1 VSGRPG
7 AAPAPGGAD
16 AGEAGLTPAAAGTGQ
31 DAGAAGPA
39 AGAGSAGM
47 GPDRDGGVAGIDPDS
62 DAGLAGIG
70 PDPDAGLAGIGPDPG
85 AGLAGIGPDLG
96 ARPADID
103 LDPDAELA
111 DIEQDA
117 GHGLAAAGPGAGA
130 GLAETGPGTGA
141 APAGTEP
148 GTGAEVAAATTRSRV
163 RAVRLAG
170 GWPLRRTF
178 LVGFVIVTLFSLA
191 AIVAGGTALANLAS
205 ARDRVVNKIDPAAF
219 RTSQLG
225 VAYLNQETGVRG
237 YALSARPTFLAPYN
251 EGLGQESRQVS
262 ALRRLLTGIPVAS
275 ADLTEV
281 TARAGVWRARYA
293 EPTIRQVRTTGQP
306 VTGATTN
313 QGKAEFDALRAA
325 LGGMQADLTTERRQ
339 AVAGLNGSAATL
351 DAICLGIGVSLLVIL
366 IVLAFILEISV
377 IRPLSRLAA
386 DARTVAD
393 GEFTHHVDPGGPQ
406 EVRTTGIDVNRM
418 RERILAELS
427 TVRAAN
433 ASLEGAHASLEART
447 EDLQRSNAELEQ
459 FAYVASHDLQEPL
472 RKVASFVQ
480 LLQRR
485 YAGQLDDKADQYI
498 ELAVDGAK
506 RMQQLINDLLAFSRV
521 GRTAQRREEVS
532 CSVLLAQAWA
542 NLGPAARASHATIEA
557 GHLPVVLGETSLL
570 TAVFQNLL
578 SNALKFAGEQ
588 APRISVSARRE
599 GEQWLFSFSDNGIGI
614 PAEYA
619 ERIFVIFQRLHDR
632 AAYPGTG
639 IGLAMCRKII
649 EYHGGRIWLDT
660 TVTSGARFCFTL
672 PARPEDAD
680 AHD

>member
-1 VSGRPG
+1 MTGRPD
-7 AAPAPGGAD
+7 AAAAPGGAD
-16 AGEAGLTPAAAGTGQ
+16 AGEAGLTSAGGTGSAADAAGT
-31 DAGAAGPA
+31 AA
-39 AGAGSAGM
+39 
-47 GPDRDGGVAGIDPDS
+47 DT
-62 DAGLAGIG
+62 
-70 PDPDAGLAGIGPDPG
+70 G
-85 AGLAGIGPDLG
+85 AGLAGTDPDPDAELAG
-96 ARPADID
+96 TDP
-103 LDPDAELA
+103 DPDAELA
-111 DIEQDA
+111 DFEQDA
-117 GHGLAAAGPGAGA
+117 GHGRTVTGPGAGA

-141 APAGTEP
+141 APAGTGP
-148 GTGAEVAAATTRSRV
+148 GTHAEVGATTRA
-163 RAVRLAG
+163 RAMAARLAG

-191 AIVAGGTALANLAS
+191 AIVVGGTALANLAS
-205 ARDRVVNKIDPAAF
+205 ARGRVVNKIDPAAF

-237 YALSARPTFLAPYN
+237 YALGARPIFLAPYT
-251 EGLGQESRQVS
+251 EGLAQERRQVS
-262 ALRRLLTGIPVAS
+262 ALRRLLSGLPAAS
-275 ADLTEV
+275 ADLTQV
-281 TARAGVWRARYA
+281 TARAGIWRARYA
-293 EPTIRQVRTTGQP
+293 EPTIRQVRATGKP

-313 QGKAEFDALRAA
+313 QGKTEFDALRAA
-325 LGGMQADLTTERRQ
+325 LGGLQADLTSERRQ
-339 AVAGLNGSAATL
+339 AVAGLNGSATTL
-351 DAICLGIGVSLLVIL
+351 NAICLGIGVSLLVIL
-366 IVLAFILEISV
+366 IVLAFSLEISV

-393 GEFTHHVDPGGPQ
+393 GDFTHHVDPGGPQ
-406 EVRTTGIDVNRM
+406 EVRTVGIDVNRM

-427 TVRAAN
+427 AVRAA
-433 ASLEGAHASLEART
+433 HTSLEART

-472 RKVASFVQ
+472 RKVASFCQ

-485 YAGQLDDKADQYI
+485 YAGRLDEKADQYI
-498 ELAVDGAK
+498 EHAVDGAK

-521 GRTAQRREEVS
+521 GRTAQRQEEVS
-532 CSVLLAQAWA
+532 CAVLLAQAWA
-542 NLGPAARASHATIEA
+542 NLGPAVRASHATIEV
-557 GHLPVVLGETSLL
+557 GDLPVVLGETSLL

-588 APRISVSARRE
+588 PPRISVSARRD

-672 PARPEDAD
+672 PARPGDAD

>member
-1 VSGRPG
+1 MTGRPD
-7 AAPAPGGAD
+7 AAPVPGGAD
-16 AGEAGLTPAAAGTGQ
+16 AGEAGLTSAGGTGP
-31 DAGAAGPA
+31 DAGAAGTA
-39 AGAGSAGM
+39 ADTG
-47 GPDRDGGVAGIDPDS
+47 
-62 DAGLAGIG
+62 AGLAGI
-70 PDPDAGLAGIGPDPG
+70 DPDPG
-85 AGLAGIGPDLG
+85 AGLAGI
-96 ARPADID
+96 
-103 LDPDAELA
+103 DPDPGAELA
-111 DIEQDA
+111 DFEQDA
-117 GHGLAAAGPGAGA
+117 GHELTVTGPGAGA

-141 APAGTEP
+141 APAGTGP
-148 GTGAEVAAATTRSRV
+148 GTGAEMVATTRA
-163 RAVRLAG
+163 RAMAARLAG

-191 AIVAGGTALANLAS
+191 AIVVGGTALANLAS

-237 YALSARPTFLAPYN
+237 YALSARPTFLAPYTD
-251 EGLGQESRQVS
+251 GLAQERRQVS
-262 ALRRLLTGIPVAS
+262 ALRRLLTAIPAAA
-275 ADLTEV
+275 ADLTRV
-281 TARAGVWRARYA
+281 TARAGIWRARYA
-293 EPTIRQVRTTGQP
+293 EPTIRQVRATGKP
-306 VTGATTN
+306 VTGATSD

-325 LGGMQADLTTERRQ
+325 LGSLQADLTSERTH
-339 AVAGLNGSAATL
+339 AVAGLNGSATTL
-351 DAICLGIGVSLLVIL
+351 NAICLGIGVSLLVIL
-366 IVLAFILEISV
+366 IVLAFSLEISV

-386 DARTVAD
+386 DARKVAD
-393 GEFTHHVDPGGPQ
+393 GDFTHHVDPGGPQ
-406 EVRTTGIDVNRM
+406 EVRTVGIDVSRM
-418 RERILAELS
+418 RERILTELS
-427 TVRAAN
+427 AVRAAHT
-433 ASLEGAHASLEART
+433 SLEAAHTSLEART

-472 RKVASFVQ
+472 RKVASFCQ

-485 YAGQLDDKADQYI
+485 YAGQLDEKADQYI
-498 ELAVDGAK
+498 EHAVDGAK

-532 CSVLLAQAWA
+532 CAVLLAQAWA
-542 NLGPAARASHATIEA
+542 NLGPAVRASHATIEV
-557 GHLPVVLGETSLL
+557 GDLPVVLGETSLL

-649 EYHGGRIWLDT
+649 EYHGGRVWLDT

-672 PARPEDAD
+672 PARPGDAA

>member
-1 VSGRPG
+1 LPCWPWGSRPW
-7 AAPAPGGAD
+7 ASAD
-16 AGEAGLTPAAAGTGQ
+16 ASGAGLT
-31 DAGAAGPA
+31 A
-39 AGAGSAGM
+39 AGAGTGH
-47 GPDRDGGVAGIDPDS
+47 
-62 DAGLAGIG
+62 DA
-70 PDPDAGLAGIGPDPG
+70 DAEPAG
-85 AGLAGIGPDLG
+85 AGLAGAG
-96 ARPADID
+96 
-103 LDPDAELA
+103 LDNDGELAAPGRDAGAEL
-111 DIEQDA
+111 
-117 GHGLAAAGPGAGA
+117 AGA
-130 GLAETGPGTGA
+130 GLVGKGPDADAELDARGPDGDAAPAAIGQAPPGRGPGGRLAGTGA
-141 APAGTEP
+141 APGTE
-148 GTGAEVAAATTRSRV
+148 AVATTRA
-163 RAVRLAG
+163 RAMAARLAG

-178 LVGFVIVTLFSLA
+178 LVGFVIVTAFSLA
-191 AIVAGGTALANLAS
+191 AIVLGGVSLANLAS

-237 YALSARPTFLAPYN
+237 YALSARPTFLAPYT
-251 EGLGQESRQVS
+251 EGLALERQEVS
-262 ALRRLLTGIPVAS
+262 ALRRLLTGLPAAS
-275 ADLTEV
+275 ADLTQV
-281 TARAGVWRARYA
+281 TTQAGVWRARYA
-293 EPTIRQVRTTGQP
+293 QPTIKQVRATGQP
-306 VTGATTN
+306 VTGTTTN

-325 LGGMQADLTTERRQ
+325 LSGLQADLTSEREQ

-351 DAICLGIGVSLLVIL
+351 NAISLGVGISLLVIL

-386 DARTVAD
+386 DASTVAD
-393 GEFTHHVDPGGPQ
+393 GDFTHHVDPGGPQ
-406 EVRTTGIDVNRM
+406 EVRTVGIDVNRM

-433 ASLEGAHASLEART
+433 VSLEAAHASLEART

-485 YAGQLDDKADQYI
+485 YAGQLDEKADQYI

-532 CSVLLAQAWA
+532 CAVLLAQAWA
-542 NLGPAARASHATIEA
+542 NLGPSVRASHATIEV
-557 GHLPVVLGETSLL
+557 GDLPVVLGEASLL

-578 SNALKFAGEQ
+578 SNALKFTGEQ
-588 APRISVSARRE
+588 APRVSVSARWE
-599 GEQWLFSFSDNGIGI
+599 GEHWLFSFSDNGIGI

-619 ERIFVIFQRLHDR
+619 DRIFVIFQRLHDR

-672 PARPEDAD
+672 PVRPGDAGG
-680 AHD
+680 HD